1 MRSGVPRSQMREN
14 LAGLAEADRG
24 EFGSTAEVQA
34 MFDKSIDPLDR
45 APHPA
50 PHRPP
55 GSQGSSGPTVGA
67 GASTATP
74 NVGPSSA
81 ARCRK
86 R

>member
-1 MRSGVPRSQMREN
+1 MKPRNSRDQMQEI

-24 EFGSTAEVQA
+24 DFASAEEVKA
-34 MFDKSIDPLDR
+34 VFDRLLGADG
-45 APHPA
+45 PA
-50 PHRPP
+50 RNPPPHRPP
-55 GSQGSSGPTVGA
+55 GNHRIGATAGA

-74 NVGPSSA
+74 NIGASSA